1 MNQKKYTISL
11 PSQDRQMLVEPGQKI
26 LEALINEGIL
36 LRADCG
42 GKGRCGK
49 CIVKILEADEN
60 GISPPT
66 QAETDAL
73 RKKDIRAGYR
83 LACHATVSG
92 DVAID
97 IPGSSLLSPEVAQ
110 KGPPMLPDPLPPA
123 RIPLQ
128 FADDYG
134 IAVDLGTTT
143 IAVYLCDFGANKV
156 TGSTSMRNPQIIY
169 GDDVMSRIT
178 AVYRKPD
185 LLKQLQKMAVKAI
198 EWGILYLCRSC
209 RLGTGRLRRMVAVG
223 NSTMIH
229 LFAGKDPTTI
239 GIYPYTPQFTE
250 EKTFS
255 AGTIG
260 FNFNP
265 SAEVITLPLISGFLG
280 SDILAAAVA
289 TDLESRD
296 NGAVLVDVGTN
307 GEVMLRN
314 GNGFSATSTA
324 TGPAFEGA
332 AIRHG
337 MHAVSGAIDAVE
349 VNPETGEAS
358 CSVIQKDPTHPKKP
372 SGICGSG
379 VVSMVAELYRSG
391 VILGDGRFNPK
402 AFPIFFQT
410 GDNGIREYI
419 VMKGDKTLS
428 GHPITFTQKDVR
440 AIQLAKGAL
449 SAGIKL
455 LCRESGREYPE
466 KIFLAGAFGSYI
478 KAEDALAI
486 GMFPDISPS
495 NLVTVGNAA
504 GAGAILALFDEAQR
518 EKALTLAMAT
528 KVLDLARHPDFQKT
542 FINMLSFP

>member
-1 MNQKKYTISL
+1 
-11 PSQDRQMLVEPGQKI
+11 
-26 LEALINEGIL
+26 
-36 LRADCG
+36 
-42 GKGRCGK
+42 
-49 CIVKILEADEN
+49 
-60 GISPPT
+60 
-66 QAETDAL
+66 
-73 RKKDIRAGYR
+73 
-83 LACHATVSG
+83 
-92 DVAID
+92 
-97 IPGSSLLSPEVAQ
+97 
-110 KGPPMLPDPLPPA
+110 
-123 RIPLQ
+123 
-128 FADDYG
+128 
-134 IAVDLGTTT
+134 
-143 IAVYLCDFGANKV
+143 
-156 TGSTSMRNPQIIY
+156 
-169 GDDVMSRIT
+169 
-178 AVYRKPD
+178 
-185 LLKQLQKMAVKAI
+185 
-198 EWGILYLCRSC
+198 
-209 RLGTGRLRRMVAVG
+209 
-223 NSTMIH
+223 MIH
-229 LFAGKDPTTI
+229 LFTGKDPTTI

-260 FNFNP
+260 FSFNP

-289 TDLESRD
+289 TDLESRE

-307 GEVMLRN
+307 GEVMLRH
-314 GNGFSATSTA
+314 GSGFSATSTA

-337 MHAVSGAIDAVE
+337 MHAISGAIDAVK

-391 VILGDGRFNPK
+391 VILGDGRFNLK
-402 AFPIFFQT
+402 DFPIFFQT
-410 GDNGIREYI
+410 GDTGIREYI

-478 KAEDALAI
+478 QAEDALAI
-486 GMFPDISPS
+486 GMFTDISPS
-495 NLVTVGNAA
+495 SLVTVGNAA
-504 GAGAILALFDEAQR
+504 GAGAILALFDESQR
-518 EKALTLAMAT
+518 KKALTLAMAT

-542 FINMLSFP
+542 FIDMLSFP